1 MNELDPAAAG
11 EMMASDLRSLIPLLT
26 VSHGGTTVRC
36 AAWPESICSHGEQYA
51 PHPFMFVLG
60 GEERP
65 SAWKRVEIYLDRA
78 AIFPTP
84 FPGEGPISATI
95 QFVTKGDHERII
107 RQFDGVLTLDDDKI
121 YIEPVR
127 LAPPV

>member
-1 MNELDPAAAG
+1 MGWTIGAAR
-11 EMMASDLRSLIPLLT
+11 EMMARELQSLIPLLT
-26 VSHGGTTVRC
+26 VSRGGTTVRC
-36 AAWPESICSHGEQYA
+36 AAWPESICSHGEQYE

-65 SAWKRVEIYLDRA
+65 PAWRRVEIYVDGA
-78 AIFPTP
+78 VIFPTS
-84 FPGEGPISATI
+84 FPGEGPISATV

-107 RQFDGVLTLDDDKI
+107 QQFDGVLTIDDDKI

-127 LAPPV
+127 LTSPA